1 MGRWGWVM
9 INEPISKIDSQ
20 ITLKYLQ
27 TQHENQ
33 YFERKGLGER
43 DIKPSKIA
51 DELIGMANADGGIL
65 VFGVSDKGEIQDLQ
79 SLGDKLDNYR
89 KLVFDFIAPPCKV
102 QLEEVFVDDKLIFI
116 FHVEQ
121 DLERIFYRKDNEKF
135 FLRVA
140 DSNRE
145 LNQEQIKKL
154 EYDKNI
160 RLFEDEILPNF
171 DEKDL
176 DMPLLEKYK
185 NKVNYNGDILD
196 LLYKKHLID
205 KKDNEVKF
213 KKSCA
218 LLFSKDPEKYIPS
231 ASVRYVRF
239 EGLESKTGDEHNVI
253 KDVRF
258 ENNIPNLID
267 EIRQF
272 LRISFKEFFFLDID
286 IGKFKKV
293 PEFPEEAW
301 LEAVV
306 NALCHRSY
314 NVQGNAIYIKHFDDR
329 LEISNSGPLP
339 AQVTVDNIKTE
350 RYARNPRIARALED
364 LGYVRQLNEGVA
376 RIYETMEKSMLTKP
390 EYSERHGNV
399 YLVLRNNIS
408 LHNKTIHT
416 DLMKKIE
423 ENWHHYNDSERNILL
438 YIFSYGNATA
448 SEIAKNIQVHINT
461 VRKYLNKFVEN
472 ERILTRFS
480 DKQRDRNAKY
490 GVNKDVGVLSN
501 AKPKL
506 SNGS

>member
-1 MGRWGWVM
+1 M

-65 VFGVSDKGEIQDLQ
+65 VFGISDKGEIQDLQ

-121 DLERIFYRKDNEKF
+121 DLETMFFRKDNETF

-145 LNQEQIKKL
+145 LNQAQIKKL

-160 RLFEDEILPNF
+160 RLLEDEAVIDF
-171 DEKDL
+171 DSDDL
-176 DMPLLEKYK
+176 DQTLLQEYQQ
-185 NKVNYNGDILD
+185 KVNFKGDLLD
-196 LLYKKHLID
+196 LLYKKHLLS
-205 KKDNEVKF
+205 KKDGIYQF
-213 KKSCA
+213 KKSCV
-218 LLFSKDPEKYIPS
+218 LLFSQNPEKYIPS

-239 EGLESKTGDEHNVI
+239 EGLESKTGTEHNVI

-267 EIRQF
+267 KIRQF
-272 LRISFKEFFFLDID
+272 LHISFKEFFFLDIN

-293 PEFPEEAW
+293 PEYPEEAW

-339 AQVTVDNIKTE
+339 AQVTVDNIRTE
-350 RYARNPRIARALED
+350 RFARNPRIARVLED
-364 LGYVRQLNEGVA
+364 FNYVRQLNEGVK
-376 RIYETMEKSMLTKP
+376 RIYESMEKSMLAKP
-390 EYSERHGNV
+390 IYEVRNGNV
-399 YLVLRNNIS
+399 YLTLRNNIS
-408 LHNKTIHT
+408 LHNKTIHA

-423 ENWHHYNDSERNILL
+423 ENWHNYNDTERNILV
-438 YIFSYGNATA
+438 YIFGYGNVTA
-448 SEIAKNIQVHINT
+448 GEIAQNTQVHINT

-480 DKQRDRNAKY
+480 DKQRDINAKY

-501 AKPKL
+501 DK
-506 SNGS
+506 

>member
-1 MGRWGWVM
+1 M

-121 DLERIFYRKDNEKF
+121 DLETMFFRKDNETF

-145 LNQEQIKKL
+145 LNQAQIKKL

-160 RLFEDEILPNF
+160 RLFEDEAVIDF
-171 DEKDL
+171 DSDDL
-176 DMPLLEKYK
+176 DQTLLQEYQQ
-185 NKVNYNGDILD
+185 KVNFKGDLLD
-196 LLYKKHLID
+196 LLYKKHLLS
-205 KKDNEVKF
+205 KKDGIYQF
-213 KKSCA
+213 KKSCV
-218 LLFSKDPEKYIPS
+218 LLFSQNPEKYIPS

-239 EGLESKTGDEHNVI
+239 EGLESKTGTEHNVI

-267 EIRQF
+267 KIRQF
-272 LRISFKEFFFLDID
+272 LHISFKEFFFLDIN

-293 PEFPEEAW
+293 PEYPEEA
-301 LEAVV
+301 
-306 NALCHRSY
+306 
-314 NVQGNAIYIKHFDDR
+314 
-329 LEISNSGPLP
+329 
-339 AQVTVDNIKTE
+339 
-350 RYARNPRIARALED
+350 
-364 LGYVRQLNEGVA
+364 
-376 RIYETMEKSMLTKP
+376 
-390 EYSERHGNV
+390 
-399 YLVLRNNIS
+399 
-408 LHNKTIHT
+408 
-416 DLMKKIE
+416 
-423 ENWHHYNDSERNILL
+423 
-438 YIFSYGNATA
+438 
-448 SEIAKNIQVHINT
+448 
-461 VRKYLNKFVEN
+461 
-472 ERILTRFS
+472 
-480 DKQRDRNAKY
+480 
-490 GVNKDVGVLSN
+490 
-501 AKPKL
+501 
-506 SNGS
+506 

>member
-1 MGRWGWVM
+1 M
-9 INEPISKIDSQ
+9 INKPISTIDSQ

-27 TQHENQ
+27 TQPENQ
-33 YFERKGLGER
+33 YFERKGLGEK
-43 DIKPSKIA
+43 DIKPTKIA
-51 DELIGMANADGGIL
+51 DELIGMANADGGVL
-65 VFGVSDKGEIQDLQ
+65 VFGISDKGEIQDLNI
-79 SLGDKLDNYR
+79 LGDKLDKYR
-89 KLVFDFIAPPCKV
+89 QLVFDFIAPPCKIK
-102 QLEEVFVDDKLIFI
+102 LEEIIIDENLIFI

-121 DLERIFYRKDNEKF
+121 DLERMFYRKDNETF

-160 RLFEDEILPNF
+160 RLFEDEVVADF
-171 DEKDL
+171 DNDDL
-176 DMPLLEKYK
+176 DKTLLQEYRQ
-185 NKVNYNGDILD
+185 KVNFKGDILD
-196 LLYKKHLID
+196 LLYKKHLLS
-205 KKDNEVKF
+205 KKDGIYQF
-213 KKSCA
+213 KKSCV
-218 LLFSKDPEKYIPS
+218 LLFSQNPEKYIPS

-239 EGLESKTGDEHNVI
+239 EGLESKTGTEHNVI

-293 PEFPEEAW
+293 PEYPEEAW

-350 RYARNPRIARALED
+350 RYARNPRIARVLED
-364 LGYVRQLNEGVA
+364 FNYVRQLNEGVK
-376 RIYETMEKSMLTKP
+376 RIYESMEKSMLAKP
-390 EYSERHGNV
+390 IYEVRNGNV
-399 YLVLRNNIS
+399 YLTLRNNIS

-423 ENWHHYNDSERNILL
+423 ENWHSYNDTERNILL
-438 YIFSYGNATA
+438 HIFSYGNVTA
-448 SEIAKNIQVHINT
+448 GEIAQNIQVHINT

-490 GVNKDVGVLSN
+490 GVNKDVGVLSSD
-501 AKPKL
+501 KQKK
-506 SNGS
+506 